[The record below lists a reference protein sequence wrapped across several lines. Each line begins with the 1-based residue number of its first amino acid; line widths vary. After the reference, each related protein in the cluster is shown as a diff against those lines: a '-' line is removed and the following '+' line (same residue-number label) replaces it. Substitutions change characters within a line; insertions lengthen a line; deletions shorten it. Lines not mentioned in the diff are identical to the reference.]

1 MKNIEA
7 EIVGAVHTHT
17 HTSIFIQ
24 NGKTRICQE
33 IINRLNKAYIKI
45 SFIKY
50 VQNNEK
56 KIGYIGRA
64 KESVK
69 RIKLLHN
76 SLSFL

>member
-1 MKNIEA
+1 MKRVEA
-7 EIVGAVHTHT
+7 ERIGAV

-33 IINRLNKAYIKI
+33 IKNRLDQAYRKI

-56 KIGYIGRA
+56 KIGYVERA

>member
-7 EIVGAVHTHT
+7 ESIGAVHTHTHTHT

-33 IINRLNKAYIKI
+33 IKNRLDQAYRKI

-50 VQNNEK
+50 IQ
-56 KIGYIGRA
+56 KIGYVERA